1 MTASVP
7 LRRSPGSGTG
17 ILSEAPWDEV
27 RFELRIRGFRAPH
40 RPAVSA
46 TLGAVTVLAAL
57 GTLAGAGLLVLAGC
71 KSQPSALDRIRE
83 RGEIKVV
90 TLNIPTCYYLGAQGT
105 EGLEFEV
112 AREFARQL
120 GVSLVIYPVA
130 SDDAMREAL
139 TTGRADIA
147 AAQITPDDKWR
158 EAGDA
163 SAPYGRIPQLVV
175 YRRDTQRPRSTLQLE
190 SARLAVRAGSAQEHL
205 LEKMRRTVAP
215 NLQWVET
222 APTSADPLDDVD
234 SGEANFALIDA
245 REYTF
250 AHHLYPK
257 VTVGF
262 ALPESRPVQW
272 MVRHDAHDLVRT
284 VNRFFEKFRSSGRLA
299 KLQLRETGDSR
310 TFAYEESREFQGNM
324 TERLPHYRPLFEAAA
339 KESGI
344 DWRLLAAVGYQESKW
359 DPVAQSSDGALGVMM
374 LTSDTADAMGIHD
387 RTNPEQSIIAGARY
401 LAEVR
406 EKVPERIPEP
416 DRTWLTVAA
425 YNVGFGHLEDA
436 RVIAQALGKNPDSW
450 VDVRDC
456 LPLLAQERWF
466 LKAKRG
472 YARGWEPVQFVD
484 RVQRYLTLL
493 EWQPGEAMANESTTV
508 DMTPPWAHG
517 GN

>member
-1 MTASVP
+1 
-7 LRRSPGSGTG
+7 
-17 ILSEAPWDEV
+17 
-27 RFELRIRGFRAPH
+27 
-40 RPAVSA
+40 
-46 TLGAVTVLAAL
+46 
-57 GTLAGAGLLVLAGC
+57 TLAGAGLLALSGC

-175 YRRDTQRPRSTLQLE
+175 YRRDGQRPRSSLQLE
-190 SARLAVRAGSAQEHL
+190 SARLAVRAGSPQEHL

-215 NLQWVET
+215 SLQWVET
-222 APTSADPLDDVD
+222 APSSADPLDDVD

-339 KESGI
+339 NESGI

-359 DPVAQSSDGALGVMM
+359 DPVAQSSDGA
-374 LTSDTADAMGIHD
+374 
-387 RTNPEQSIIAGARY
+387 
-401 LAEVR
+401 
-406 EKVPERIPEP
+406 
-416 DRTWLTVAA
+416 
-425 YNVGFGHLEDA
+425 
-436 RVIAQALGKNPDSW
+436 
-450 VDVRDC
+450 
-456 LPLLAQERWF
+456 
-466 LKAKRG
+466 
-472 YARGWEPVQFVD
+472 
-484 RVQRYLTLL
+484 
-493 EWQPGEAMANESTTV
+493 
-508 DMTPPWAHG
+508 
-517 GN
+517 